1 MKLILRTTALLAVVF
16 FASCSA
22 EKKAWKK
29 AWYVQDAQFETVDRI
44 TQSGQIR
51 IKPLDRLTIV
61 VNSRNPELAVP
72 FNSWT
77 SYSSLSGT
85 QTSAS
90 TGVNSLQIRTVDEQ
104 GMLGMPIIGEIEAQG
119 KTRSELGK
127 AIADKIAA
135 AGYINDPSV
144 NVEFADMKISVL
156 GEVSRPGHFDVTR
169 DKLTIFDALAMAGD
183 MTVHAIRDEVIVE
196 REENGQR
203 TFYTIDLT
211 SAQSFDSPVY
221 YLQQNDIIYVK
232 PNRYKVQT
240 GRINQNRNFYLSLIA
255 TAVSVT
261 TLILTIAKK

>member
-1 MKLILRTTALLAVVF
+1 MKSILRATVLMAVVF
-16 FASCSA
+16 LASCSA

-29 AWYVQDAQFETVDRI
+29 AWYIQDAQFETVDRI
-44 TQSGQIR
+44 LQNGQIR
-51 IKPLDRLTIV
+51 IKPLDRLTIM

-72 FNSWT
+72 FNSWS

-85 QTSAS
+85 QTAGS
-90 TGVNSLQIRTVDEQ
+90 TGASSLQIRTVDER

-119 KTRSELGK
+119 KTRSELSQ

-135 AGYINDPSV
+135 AGYINDASV

-156 GEVSRPGHFDVTR
+156 GEVERPGYFDVTR
-169 DKLTIFDALAMAGD
+169 DKVTIFDALAMAGD
-183 MTVHAIRDEVIVE
+183 MTVYAVREEVIVE

-211 SAQSFDSPVY
+211 STKSFDSPVY

-232 PNRYKVQT
+232 PNRYKAQT
-240 GRINQNRNFYLSLIA
+240 GRISQNRNFYLSLIA
-255 TAVSVT
+255 TAISIT
-261 TLILTIAKK
+261 TLIVTITK